1 MADDAKDLAFPA
13 IAWYASAVVMLNA
26 QGRLNL
32 AQIRA
37 VLTSAKSVGVNPD
50 AMLARLGLDPKIMTE
65 PDARVPLDTM
75 RQLWHELL
83 RETARPDLALQLSTI
98 AHPSAYGVVG
108 NLVMACATLGES
120 LAMLQRY
127 FGLLTDDGLF
137 EVRRSEGA
145 VRLVLTLAPVEDQFV
160 WRCAVEWSVGSL
172 LACFRALTAEPLRP
186 LALEL
191 QHAAP
196 EHAASY
202 RELFQCPVRFGA
214 RHTALILHES
224 DLARPVR
231 SADRGLQPLLQE
243 RAEDQGRTRGESVSM
258 AERVEV
264 FLRTGNPGR
273 TPDVREAAQ
282 ALGVSVRTLA
292 RRLAAEETSFQI
304 LLDAHRRQL
313 CCQMLSQPAYTI
325 EEIALAA
332 GYSELSTFHRAF
344 KRWTHKTP
352 ARFRL
357 EATGLISTQAEAA
370 RPNSTGRKDSAQP
383 GARAKVRRS
392 ATPHRP

>member
-1 MADDAKDLAFPA
+1 
-13 IAWYASAVVMLNA
+13 MLNA
-26 QGRLNL
+26 QGRLNS

-37 VLTSAKSVGVNPD
+37 VLTSATSVGVNAD
-50 AMLARLGLDPKIMTE
+50 AMLARLGLDRKIMTQ

-83 RETARPDLALQLSTI
+83 RETARPDLALRLSSE

-108 NLVMACATLGES
+108 NLVMTSATLGES

-137 EVRRSEGA
+137 EVRRSEDS
-145 VRLVLTLAPVEDQFV
+145 VRLLLTLAPVEDQFV

-172 LACFRALTAEPLRP
+172 LACFRALTGEPLRP

-191 QHAAP
+191 QHPAP
-196 EHAASY
+196 EHSASY
-202 RELFQCPVRFGA
+202 REVFQCPVRFGA
-214 RHTALILHES
+214 RHTALILHPN
-224 DLARPVR
+224 DLARPLR

-243 RAEDQGRTRGESVSM
+243 RVEDQRRTRRESVSM
-258 AERVEV
+258 AEHVEI
-264 FLRTGNPGR
+264 FLKTRNPGR
-273 TPDVREAAQ
+273 MPEVREAAQ

-292 RRLAAEETSFQI
+292 RRLAAEKTSFQI

-313 CCQMLSQPAYTI
+313 CCRMLSQPAYTI
-325 EEIALAA
+325 EEIALVA

-344 KRWTHKTP
+344 KRWTRKTP

-357 EATGLISTQAEAA
+357 EATDRIPAQAEAA
-370 RPNSTGRKDSAQP
+370 RPRSANRKITMRP
-383 GARAKVRRS
+383 VPRAKVRRS
-392 ATPHRP
+392 APPHRPRR